1 MELPAG
7 TPAVGGSRAVTVH
20 LLLRDVVQD
29 ARHGLD
35 ELHELVHEE
44 AASDEHEQSVLHG
57 SSPVVDSHYK
67 TCKQCKRE
75 MPCRAPL
82 SESLLEYL
90 EYLDGELGSSDPGL
104 QLGEGPLHL
113 RVLCDRDGQQ
123 DVVELRELGSEG
135 FAFLQRG
142 VVIGCDGG
150 VGLFE
155 HGEDELSGALV
166 HDVSWL
172 LVGVFIMTPVKPAQK
187 KERCLVGRAP
197 VEGLLQHD
205 ERGVLGDDEPEF
217 QLALLPE
224 VQLLRAD
231 GQGHHDHLA
240 FSVEDEVGDLVVAA
254 SQRDVAV
261 ELQVACV
268 HELEV
273 AFLGHGCSPV
283 LLGIASLE
291 AMYTMRQF

>member
-90 EYLDGELGSSDPGL
+90 EYLDGE
-104 QLGEGPLHL
+104 
-113 RVLCDRDGQQ
+113 
-123 DVVELRELGSEG
+123 
-135 FAFLQRG
+135 
-142 VVIGCDGG
+142 
-150 VGLFE
+150 
-155 HGEDELSGALV
+155 DELSGALV

-172 LVGVFIMTPVKPAQK
+172 LVGVFIMTPVKPAQ